1 MPIILCKLLTKIKE
15 RCIEN
20 PLTVLIFLP
29 VQYINELQREAIKM
43 AVQYFTKM
51 VNAQPVEIAVAHTP
65 EQAKALRD
73 QNFEPCS
80 RAFYESVLRESNKVA
95 AK

>member
-1 MPIILCKLLTKIKE
+1 
-15 RCIEN
+15 
-20 PLTVLIFLP
+20 
-29 VQYINELQREAIKM
+29 M

-80 RAFYESVLRESNKVA
+80 RAFYESVLRESQKAA

>member
-1 MPIILCKLLTKIKE
+1 
-15 RCIEN
+15 
-20 PLTVLIFLP
+20 
-29 VQYINELQREAIKM
+29 M
-43 AVQYFTKM
+43 AVQYFTKT
-51 VNAQPVEIAVAHTP
+51 VNAQPVEVAVAHTA

-80 RAFYESVLRESNKVA
+80 RAFYESFLRESNKAA